1 MFVYLDNSATTRPRP
16 EVVEAM
22 NEALTS
28 GFGNPSS
35 MYRLGLS
42 AEKAVR
48 EARIAVA
55 RSIGASEKEIFFT
68 SGGTESDNTALKSVW
83 ESRRKQGR
91 HIITSSVEH
100 PAILECCRW
109 LERQGAEVTY
119 LPVSPDGK
127 VSPEA
132 LRAALRDDTVL
143 VSIMHVNNESGAVMP
158 VEAFREV
165 LRETGSGALLH
176 CDAVQSWG
184 KLPIDV
190 RKLGADMLSLSA
202 HKVHGPKGVG
212 VLYVREGLHIPVF
225 MHGGGQE
232 SGFRSGTENT
242 AGIAGMGKA
251 AELLT
256 AELPERTARM
266 AALRARLLSGIRE
279 RISDIKVNGP
289 DDAVC
294 SVLNVSFL
302 GCRGEVLL
310 HTLDESGVCVSTGSA
325 CSSHSKGSHV
335 LSAMGLSPEEIQG
348 AVRFSLSEEN
358 TEEEIGYALE
368 KLEAAVMMQRRLA
381 GFRKGR
387 R

>member
-1 MFVYLDNSATTRPRP
+1 MEIYLDNAATTRVCP
-16 EVVEAM
+16 EAAEI
-22 NEALTS
+22 ALRVMTEDY
-28 GFGNPSS
+28 GNPGSTHGPG
-35 MYRLGLS
+35 RRARELLDAARKQAAAPLGC
-42 AEKAVR
+42 R
-48 EARIAVA
+48 D
-55 RSIGASEKEIFFT
+55 SEIVFT

-256 AELPERTARM
+256 AELPERAAKM

-279 RISDIKVNGP
+279 RIPDIKVNGP

-358 TEEEIGYALE
+358 TEEEIDYALE